1 MKFQL
6 SLITA
11 LAIYNQAVLAAEEEH
26 DHFCACEAEE
36 FGFEIDCTQSDEMI
50 AAMENLASAGCAQ
63 DCSTE
68 ECEKNW
74 LLVQTHHDYCPTDV
88 LPQTVEDGFHDYDEE
103 CASCDITRQ
112 PIDGLE
118 NCTVSACDN
127 SGNEAYDT
135 LLDLGCNSNCTLAGC
150 EEAYFTLLTTHDQ
163 CDHDVLSDAAE
174 DGYHDMEEACE
185 DLYKCNAV
193 GKDPL
198 VCVEEESAGFT
209 VASVVGA
216 AVAVVSAA
224 MLL

>member
-6 SLITA
+6 PLITA
-11 LAIYNQAVLAAEEEH
+11 LAIYNPSALAADEEH

-36 FGFEIDCTQSDEMI
+36 FGFEIDCSQSDEMLT
-50 AAMENLASAGCAQ
+50 AMDNLASLGCGQ
-63 DCSTE
+63 DCTSV
-68 ECEKNW
+68 ECETNW
-74 LLVQTHHDYCPTDV
+74 LLVQSHHDYCPTDA
-88 LPQTVEDGFHDYDEE
+88 LPQKVEDGFHDYDEV

-112 PIDGLE
+112 RIDGLDD
-118 NCTVSACDN
+118 CMVSACDN

-135 LLDLGCNSNCTLAGC
+135 LLTLGCNTDCTVAGC

-163 CDHDVLSDAAE
+163 CEHDILSDAAE

-216 AVAVVSAA
+216 AVAAVSAA